1 MVEQIKADIILCDC
15 PWGEGIYNPRNNK
28 NTKFGG
34 GAMGHYKT
42 MSMQEILDFK
52 SEIDKIA
59 DDNCMLLQWV
69 TGPAMKFGIEVMQHW
84 GFEYK
89 TIGMTWIKISK
100 EGKPRILPS
109 YYFGANTELLLIGIK
124 GENKGKFKPE
134 KKLVGQVI
142 MSELR
147 QHSRKPDECYERIDL
162 AYPNLNKVEFF
173 SRFNREGWICYGNEA
188 GKFNIF

>member
-1 MVEQIKADIILCDC
+1 MVKKADIILIDH

-52 SEIDKIA
+52 SEIDKVA
-59 DDNCMLLQWV
+59 SDNCMLLEWV
-69 TGPAMKFGIEVMQHW
+69 TGPALKFGIEVMQYY

-124 GENKGKFKPE
+124 GKNNGKFKPE
-134 KKLVGQVI
+134 KKLIGQVI

-173 SRFNREGWICYGNEA
+173 SRFNREGWTCYGDES
-188 GKFNIF
+188 GKFNY